1 VIDTEIA
8 FEQRAD
14 GAAATVLG
22 NLLGAIED
30 NLEQAIDG
38 RAPEALHD
46 FRVAVRRSRAVQRE
60 LKAVFPSEQ
69 LAHFRAEFRWLQRS
83 TGAARDMDVYVSG
96 FDGIRALVPVAMRN
110 DLQPLLQLLIERRQ
124 RARLEMTR
132 ALRSHRTTGLLSDWR
147 ALLVGLERL
156 PEDDRPYGRRPVG
169 ELAGTRICKLYGR
182 MVRMGRPI
190 RPTSPPEDY
199 HELRKQGKELRYML
213 ELFGSGLYPADVVK
227 PMIKALKA
235 LQDVLGRHQD
245 RHVQVALL
253 RSLETELATR
263 EDGAAASGA
272 VSALIAVLEREEKGA
287 RRRFGERFDRFA
299 SAQQRAL
306 VNSTFLRR

>member
-1 VIDTEIA
+1 
-8 FEQRAD
+8 
-14 GAAATVLG
+14 
-22 NLLGAIED
+22 
-30 NLEQAIDG
+30 
-38 RAPEALHD
+38 
-46 FRVAVRRSRAVQRE
+46 
-60 LKAVFPSEQ
+60 
-69 LAHFRAEFRWLQRS
+69 
-83 TGAARDMDVYVSG
+83 
-96 FDGIRALVPVAMRN
+96 
-110 DLQPLLQLLIERRQ
+110 
-124 RARLEMTR
+124 
-132 ALRSHRTTGLLSDWR
+132 
-147 ALLVGLERL
+147 
-156 PEDDRPYGRRPVG
+156 
-169 ELAGTRICKLYGR
+169 
-182 MVRMGRPI
+182 
-190 RPTSPPEDY
+190 
-199 HELRKQGKELRYML
+199 ML

>member
-1 VIDTEIA
+1 
-8 FEQRAD
+8 
-14 GAAATVLG
+14 
-22 NLLGAIED
+22 
-30 NLEQAIDG
+30 
-38 RAPEALHD
+38 
-46 FRVAVRRSRAVQRE
+46 
-60 LKAVFPSEQ
+60 
-69 LAHFRAEFRWLQRS
+69 
-83 TGAARDMDVYVSG
+83 
-96 FDGIRALVPVAMRN
+96 
-110 DLQPLLQLLIERRQ
+110 
-124 RARLEMTR
+124 
-132 ALRSHRTTGLLSDWR
+132 
-147 ALLVGLERL
+147 
-156 PEDDRPYGRRPVG
+156 
-169 ELAGTRICKLYGR
+169 